1 MFNNMIFFRQNVQT
15 QDGQARPRRKV
26 GCLGGCLIF
35 FAVYFICSAILGW
48 IMGDA
53 LSSSSVTLQDKTVY
67 RLQMKGVL
75 VEQGQEDN
83 PFAGLMG
90 QMPYVGN
97 RAKQETVGLDNILS
111 NIRLAKNDDK
121 ILGIWLDGAELSM
134 APASAKAIRD
144 ALLDFQ
150 KSGKWILASAKSFGQ
165 TNYYVASVA
174 DCIVL
179 DPTGEVGWNG
189 LAAEKMY
196 FTRVLEKIGV
206 EMQILKVGTFK
217 SAVEPYFRTSMS
229 DADRQQTKE
238 YLDGIW
244 DEYKAAVGASRGLS
258 AAQLDALADRYMGL
272 QPAKDQVEAG
282 LVDSLVYTQD
292 VDSLL
297 RVFTGTKDYHLIT
310 TGKLAQ
316 VKRPESKAK
325 DKVAVLYLEGEIT
338 DEEGDGIVGTEVIKT
353 FKKIRK
359 DEDIKALVLRVNS
372 PGGSANASEQIW
384 HAVEKIKADSIPVVV
399 SMGDYAASGG
409 YYISCGANYI
419 YAEPTTLTGSIGIF
433 GTIPNAA
440 KLRDKIG
447 LDIDGIATNKHSDLE
462 ANIIYKGMNAE
473 ERALLQTMIERG
485 YDLFTSRCAEGRHVE
500 QDYIKS
506 IGEGR
511 VWLGAKGKEIG
522 IVDELGNIDDAIAK
536 AVELAGLETY
546 QLTYYPDVV
555 DPIEEMLKLF
565 DKTTDEEKLVIKMK
579 EFCSKPRVMAK
590 MDDIIIR

>member
-1 MFNNMIFFRQNVQT
+1 
-15 QDGQARPRRKV
+15 
-26 GCLGGCLIF
+26 
-35 FAVYFICSAILGW
+35 
-48 IMGDA
+48 MGDA
-53 LSSSSVTLQDKTVY
+53 LSSSSVTLQDQTVY
-67 RLQMKGVL
+67 RLQLKGTL
-75 VEQGQEDN
+75 VEQAQEEN
-83 PFAGLMG
+83 PFLGLMG
-90 QMPYVGN
+90 QMPYVGS
-97 RAKQETVGLDNILS
+97 RASQETVGLDNILS
-111 NIRLAKNDDK
+111 NIRLAKNDDR

-144 ALLDFQ
+144 ALLDFKQ
-150 KSGKWILASAKSFGQ
+150 SGKWVLASAKSYGQ
-165 TNYYVASVA
+165 TNYYVASAA
-174 DCIVL
+174 DRIVL
-179 DPTGEVGWNG
+179 DPTGVVDWNG
-189 LAAEKMY
+189 LSAQKMY
-196 FTRVLEKIGV
+196 FTRALEKLGV

-229 DADRQQTKE
+229 DADRQQTME
-238 YLDGIW
+238 YLGGIW
-244 DEYKAAVGASRGLS
+244 DEYKTAVGASRGLS
-258 AAQLDALADRYMGL
+258 AAQLDALADRFMGL

-292 VDSLL
+292 MDSLL

-310 TGKLAQ
+310 TGMLAQ
-316 VKRPESKAK
+316 VKRPESKAQ

-359 DEDIKALVLRVNS
+359 DEAIKALVLRVNS

-384 HAVEKIKADSIPVVV
+384 RAVQKIKADSIPVVV

-409 YYISCGANYI
+409 YSISCGADYI
-419 YAEPTTLTGSIGIF
+419 FAAPTPLPGSIGTF
-433 GTIPNAA
+433 GTIPNVAQ
-440 KLRDKIG
+440 LRDKIG
-447 LDIDGIATNKHSDLE
+447 VDVDGVGTNKHSDLE
-462 ANIIYKGMNAE
+462 GNMIYKGMNKE
-473 ERALLQTMIERG
+473 EQALMQTMIERG

-546 QLTYYPDVV
+546 RLTYYPEVT
-555 DPIEEMLKLF
+555 DPYEELLKLL
-565 DKTTDEEKLVIKMK
+565 DNTTEEEKMLIKVK

-590 MDDIIIR
+590 MDELIIK